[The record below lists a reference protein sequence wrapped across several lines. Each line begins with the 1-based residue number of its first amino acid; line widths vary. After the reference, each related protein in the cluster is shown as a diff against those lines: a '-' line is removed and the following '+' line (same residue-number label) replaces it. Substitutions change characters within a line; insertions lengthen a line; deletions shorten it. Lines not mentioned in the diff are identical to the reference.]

1 MLGLFD
7 GQKASKE
14 DGMSKE
20 RPSIRR
26 CFWEPDQVH
35 PMVIV
40 RTGLLS

>member
-7 GQKASKE
+7 RQKASKE

-20 RPSIRR
+20 ETSIRG

-40 RTGLLS
+40 RTGLLC